1 MHLHQV
7 LDVLVQVP
15 GGDLRVARQHGLD
28 SGYIII
34 IISVIYIYTHLY
46 ISYLLVIDHNN
57 LMNNGLAGQQPT
69 PETTRNCRIR
79 IVAVRELNNHEA

>member
-1 MHLHQV
+1 MRFWMCWCRFLAGTSV
-7 LDVLVQVP
+7 LP
-15 GGDLRVARQHGLD
+15 D
-28 SGYIII
+28 STAWTGGYIFI

-79 IVAVRELNNHEA
+79 IVAVRE